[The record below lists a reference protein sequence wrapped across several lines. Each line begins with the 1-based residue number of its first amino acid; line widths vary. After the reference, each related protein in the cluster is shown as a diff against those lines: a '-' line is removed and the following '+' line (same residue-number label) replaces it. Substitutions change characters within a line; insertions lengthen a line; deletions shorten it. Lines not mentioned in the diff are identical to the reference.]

1 MKNLRVAGTQVD
13 GRYTLERMLARGGM
27 SDVWIARHRLLDR
40 RVAMKFMRVA
50 SDEARDALL
59 DEAKILASL
68 RHPGIVEVFDCG
80 LHESDTPYLVM
91 ELIEAESLRE
101 RLTREGPMPARAA
114 VKLVLP
120 VVRGAHA
127 AHERSVI
134 HRDIKP
140 ENILCTSGAAPSV
153 KLIDFGIA
161 RVATTAAAPFSAS
174 GTPAYMAPEQV
185 RGEPCDRRSDVWAL
199 AVTLY
204 ELLSGAP
211 PFDGV
216 DITETLSS
224 VLVGHVGYPR
234 RARELDGALW
244 KILMTALRVDP
255 SQRFETAERFAI
267 ALEQWLE
274 GRDGARAESRP
285 TPRAPVSVARADTE
299 SVPSLDALI
308 REKLSGS

>member
-1 MKNLRVAGTQVD
+1 
-13 GRYTLERMLARGGM
+13 MLARGGM
-27 SDVWIARHRLLDR
+27 SDVWIARHRLLER

-91 ELIEAESLRE
+91 ELIEAESLRD

-114 VKLVLP
+114 VSLMLP

-140 ENILCTSGAAPSV
+140 DNILCTSGATPSV

-161 RVATTAAAPFSAS
+161 RVATSASAQFSAS

-199 AVTLY
+199 GVTLY

-211 PFDGV
+211 PFDGADV
-216 DITETLSS
+216 TETLSS
-224 VLVGHVGYPR
+224 VLVGNVAYPR
-234 RARELDGALW
+234 RAREFDGALW

-255 SQRFETAERFAI
+255 TQRFETAERFAT

-299 SVPSLDALI
+299 SVLTLDALI

>member
-1 MKNLRVAGTQVD
+1 
-13 GRYTLERMLARGGM
+13 
-27 SDVWIARHRLLDR
+27 
-40 RVAMKFMRVA
+40 
-50 SDEARDALL
+50 LL

-91 ELIEAESLRE
+91 ELIDAESLRD
-101 RLTREGPMPARAA
+101 RLAREGPMPARATI
-114 VKLVLP
+114 KLMLP
-120 VVRGAHA
+120 VIRGVHA

-140 ENILCTSGAAPSV
+140 ENILCTSGATPSV

-161 RVATTAAAPFSAS
+161 RVATGGAAQFSAS

-199 AVTLY
+199 GVTLY

-216 DITETLSS
+216 DVTETLSA
-224 VLVGHVGYPR
+224 VLVGDVAFPR
-234 RARELDGALW
+234 RAREFDGALW
-244 KILMTALRVDP
+244 RTLMTALAP
-255 SQRFETAERFAI
+255 SLHSDSRRPSA
-267 ALEQWLE
+267 
-274 GRDGARAESRP
+274 SRP
-285 TPRAPVSVARADTE
+285 RSNDGSKAAKGPGSTPAPRGRRRSHQRASRASILRAYQPWT
-299 SVPSLDALI
+299 
-308 REKLSGS
+308 R